1 MISIISSSIVQGE
14 VERGELDRCWMD
26 LPQCIHWVYNMLYY
40 SGPSITLCFN
50 IYIYIFVNTDM
61 IKLYCRKTLASFSV
75 FQYKYSLFSIYID
88 DTKSIEY
95 FISSLTFHLRA
106 IIHLMQICCANEPV
120 LLRPQRHDRIIRRHL
135 FEHNP
140 SDDLHTVPRV
150 QV

>member
-1 MISIISSSIVQGE
+1 
-14 VERGELDRCWMD
+14 
-26 LPQCIHWVYNMLYY
+26 
-40 SGPSITLCFN
+40 
-50 IYIYIFVNTDM
+50 M

>member
-1 MISIISSSIVQGE
+1 VNWTAAGWIFLNAFIGYIICFII
-14 VERGELDRCWMD
+14 LD
-26 LPQCIHWVYNMLYY
+26 LPLLFV
-40 SGPSITLCFN
+40 S